1 MDRMVE
7 SSRAERS
14 RREAAR
20 AVAGLQMA
28 CHSEQSEESSSGHA
42 ARQRCEGSIGSFA
55 ALSRNDAVGLQITG
69 ENESTAR
76 WSGFVLKPLRMARW
90 YVSRL
95 GTGGYT
101 PTALFRLG
109 MTGRMESEDTL

>member
-1 MDRMVE
+1 MTD
-7 SSRAERS
+7 
-14 RREAAR
+14 
-20 AVAGLQMA
+20 
-28 CHSEQSEESSSGHA
+28 
-42 ARQRCEGSIGSFA
+42 
-55 ALSRNDAVGLQITG
+55 